1 MDRTDN
7 PRRVFLACVALAAV
21 TLATFGPVFHN
32 CAALLGANII
42 PPYAGTTEA

>member
-7 PRRVFLACVALAAV
+7 TRRTFIVCVALAAV